1 MAKNLFRFLNLRT
14 FGNFVAVDHVSFDI
28 PKGEIFGLL
37 GPNRWEK
44 QQRVRMLC
52 GILKP
57 TSGETKFSVMMWQK
71 NQEKVKK
78 RIGYMSQKF
87 SLYNDLTVAEN
98 LNFYADLYGIPQETM
113 RRLGKSN

>member
-1 MAKNLFRFLNLRT
+1 MSGEKSVQVSELTRT

-37 GPNRWEK
+37 GPNGAGK
-44 QQRVRMLC
+44 TTTIRMLC

-57 TSGETKFSVMMWQK
+57 TSGEARILGYDVAKK
-71 NQEKVKK
+71 PEEVKK

-98 LNFYADLYGIPQETM
+98 LKFYADLYGIP
-113 RRLGKSN
+113 